1 MGQHGSSSSGIGEDG
16 PGAILTSFFRS
27 PQARSGVLS
36 LVQSAISTEDGRD
49 GVPDIPCNLG
59 SLPPRQVHGYP
70 RPIILRGLGWEDAA
84 RHTVPICSK
93 NMRRSLAEMVCLTI
107 AISLVSSVHC
117 GFQRL
122 FRIVSPCV
130 TLVIVSS
137 PPRNTIGASRSRAYM
152 NSSSQPTVS
161 TLICLPNNE
170 SANLP
175 FQALAARSLRSLQ
188 HTCSGRVSSVAH
200 FISIQHTN
208 STTTPRRP
216 PAYMY
221 VSLYVFQQI
230 FLSRG

>member
-1 MGQHGSSSSGIGEDG
+1 MVEHRRSWTWRHLDELFPQSAGPIRRARWFNLQAAQKMAVMAYQTSHATRPSTPVGSMD
-16 PGAILTSFFRS
+16 ILDRSF
-27 PQARSGVLS
+27 SGVLG
-36 LVQSAISTEDGRD
+36 GRMRL
-49 GVPDIPCNLG
+49 IT
-59 SLPPRQVHGYP
+59 H
-70 RPIILRGLGWEDAA
+70 
-84 RHTVPICSK
+84 HTVPICSK

-107 AISLVSSVHC
+107 AISLVSSVHR

-122 FRIVSPCV
+122 FRMVSPCV

-152 NSSSQPTVS
+152 NSSGQPTVS

-200 FISIQHTN
+200 FISLQHTN

>member
-1 MGQHGSSSSGIGEDG
+1 MRLITH
-16 PGAILTSFFRS
+16 
-27 PQARSGVLS
+27 
-36 LVQSAISTEDGRD
+36 
-49 GVPDIPCNLG
+49 
-59 SLPPRQVHGYP
+59 
-70 RPIILRGLGWEDAA
+70 
-84 RHTVPICSK
+84 HTVPICSK
-93 NMRRSLAEMVCLTI
+93 NMRRSLAEMVYLTI
-107 AISLVSSVHC
+107 AMSLISSIIHR

-152 NSSSQPTVS
+152 NSSGQPTVS

-216 PAYMY
+216 PAYMHICKF
-221 VSLYVFQQI
+221 VCISTNLPVARVIPGAAACTCRHQVCPTISNPRGRLLSPRMFSGLLQQASLSLRP
-230 FLSRG
+230 LSCSI